1 MKQIRLSEF
10 PPILEIEGHLVYAA
24 SGDIVYCYRL
34 ELPET
39 LSVAEKDLDA
49 MHETWYMALKNIS
62 PPAIVLKQDVFLARK
77 FDSDGL
83 SALAGENYFQT
94 ETRQHFSGRQHM
106 VHYPFLFF
114 IKPKGNIL
122 HAPNI
127 RNPFMLPVPASRIEN
142 LLENQKVFLQEVN
155 RSVAVLNASRFIK
168 AIPLGASEINYLS
181 QLYFN
186 GFSEGFYSD
195 ANQGQSVYELGD
207 RKAGA
212 FVLNNIHQL
221 PEGQISN
228 CTLDQDKSNKAQFF
242 VGFVDQLGLKIK
254 GDHLINQV
262 FYLKGHHGLKK
273 QLVTRQKQLFAARK
287 FDQANAT
294 AAEDLNEYLIK
305 TSRDESIRLTGF
317 HWNTIFFADDQ
328 KQFMTLKEKIAG
340 TLTNMDLKCYYP
352 KNNNLSNIYNNSF
365 FGHTSFLDKAN
376 IFNLELQQAICLMP
390 QVSGY
395 KNDEEGLVFND
406 RMFNIPIVRDVWDEP
421 KKRTNARNFFVVAP
435 TGEGKSVLVCHMIR
449 QYFEAG
455 HIIILLDLGDS
466 YWKLTQLLREY
477 KLAEQEVLYIKY
489 QEGQP
494 LGINPF
500 YLAKGE
506 TLSLRKQNELVN
518 FVLKLWKKTHLVADE
533 QRVSL
538 RKIIGYYYDCVKVD
552 HAFPSFYF
560 FVEQYRDFLLSE
572 LEIDPRFFD
581 IKSFLHSC
589 SEYIPENQMT
599 GKKKGAYSFLF
610 EGDTN
615 IDVKG
620 KKLVV
625 LEMDNAKNDPVLISL
640 LLDLSSELINT
651 LIWNDKE
658 TKGVLLF
665 EEFAKFL
672 KYPNILNAV
681 EYYYQAIRKQTACIG
696 VVLQSPTQLP
706 EEKATASII
715 ENTQVLYILPNKNG
729 YEHVMEYFKLEEHDR
744 NHLISMRNHFHGQPK
759 YSELYLRIG
768 TFGNVVRLELPEA
781 LRLAFITDGEENQ
794 QLLKAYEKA
803 GNLHQAIQQTCNL
816 RQLAEKGNLPHY

>member
-1 MKQIRLSEF
+1 MKTIKLSEY
-10 PPILEIEGHLVYAA
+10 PPILEIDGHIVYAA
-24 SGDIVYCYRL
+24 SGDVISCYRL

-49 MHETWYMALKNIS
+49 MHDAWYMALKNIT
-62 PPAIVLKQDVFLARK
+62 PPAIVLKQDVYLSRK
-77 FDSDGL
+77 FDPAQLPTLLGDH
-83 SALAGENYFQT
+83 YFQT
-94 ETRQHFSGRQHM
+94 ATRQHFSGRPYM
-106 VHYPFLFF
+106 AHYPFLFF

-122 HAPNI
+122 HAQNI
-127 RNPFMLPVPASRIEN
+127 RNPFALPASPSKIAP
-142 LLENQKVFLQEVN
+142 LLESQKLFLQEVE
-155 RSVAVLNASRFIK
+155 RTVAALNANRYIK
-168 AIPLGASEINYLS
+168 AIRMGPTEINYLA

-186 GFSEGFYSD
+186 GFVEGYYTD
-195 ANQGQSVYELGD
+195 AYQKPEAYEIGD

-212 FVLNNIHQL
+212 FVLHDIHQL

-228 CTLDQDKSNKAQFF
+228 CVLDQDKSNKAQFF
-242 VGFVDQLGLKIK
+242 VGFADQLGLKIN

-273 QLVTRQKQLFAARK
+273 QLETKQKQLFAARK
-287 FDQANAT
+287 FDQGNAT
-294 AAEDLNEYLIK
+294 AAEDLQNYLIK
-305 TSRDESIRLTGF
+305 TSRDESIRLMGF
-317 HWNTIFFADDQ
+317 HWNLIFFADEQ
-328 KQFMTLKEKIAG
+328 SQFVALKERIAG
-340 TLTNMDLKCYYP
+340 LLTNMDLKCYYP
-352 KNNNLSNIYNNSF
+352 KGNNLANCYNNSF
-365 FGHTSFLDKAN
+365 FCHASFLDQAS
-376 IFNLELQQAICLMP
+376 IFNLELKQAICLMP

-395 KNDEEGLVFND
+395 KDDEDGLIFND
-406 RMFNIPIVRDVWDEP
+406 RIFNIPIVRDVWDEH
-421 KKRTNARNFFVVAP
+421 KKRTNARNFFVIAP
-435 TGEGKSVLVCHMIR
+435 TGEGKSVLVSHMIR

-455 HIIILLDLGDS
+455 HIIILMDLGDS
-466 YWKLTQLLREY
+466 YWKLAQLLKEY
-477 KLAEQEVLYIKY
+477 DLGSDEVLYIKY
-489 QEGQP
+489 EEGQP

-500 YLAKGE
+500 YLAEKE
-506 TLSLRKQNELVN
+506 QLSLRKQNELVN
-518 FVLKLWKKTHLVADE
+518 FVLKLWKKTHLVDDE

-538 RKIIGYYYDCVKVD
+538 RKIIGYYYDCVKVN

-560 FVEQYRDFLLSE
+560 FVEQYRDFLLGE

-581 IKSFLHSC
+581 IRSFLHSC
-589 SEYIPENQMT
+589 SEYIPENLMT

-610 EGDTN
+610 AGNTN
-615 IDVKG
+615 IGVKG
-620 KKLVV
+620 KRLVV
-625 LEMDNAKNDPVLISL
+625 LEMDNARNDPVLISL

-651 LIWNDKE
+651 LIWNDKA

-729 YEHVMEYFKLEEHDR
+729 YEHVMEYFKLDDHDR
-744 NHLISMRNHFHGQPK
+744 NQLISMRNHFHGQPK

-768 TFGNVVRLELPEA
+768 TFGNVVRLELPEV
-781 LRLAFITDGEENQ
+781 LRLAFITDGEENV
-794 QLLKAYEKA
+794 QLLKAYEKT
-803 GNLHQAIQQTCNL
+803 GNLHQAIQACSLTL
-816 RQLAEKGNLPHY
+816 LPEIGFRP